1 MSIVTWEFESPPLH
15 IQEDDMN
22 GSQIRKYLVNR
33 SLFLSIRYDEKDLIA
48 KIKSPHRLP
57 TSWQGGERGI

>member
-1 MSIVTWEFESPPLH
+1 
-15 IQEDDMN
+15 MN

-33 SLFLSIRYDEKDLIA
+33 SLFLSIRYDEKDAIA
-48 KIKSPHRLP
+48 QIKSPHRLP